1 MKYLASAL
9 VAAVS
14 ADNINFEY
22 MRYIAE
28 QGKSY
33 NSIEEFNARMMLFS
47 YRDQIINEWNADETN
62 TSRMGHN
69 FLSDWTPEEQKA
81 LRGLTLPGI
90 EHKPT
95 FFGNEAESNQTLTT
109 FNWCTTANGKG
120 VDKCTPIKNQ
130 GSCGSCWAFSATET
144 VESALAIYGN
154 STPVALSPQ
163 QLVSC
168 SSAYGNSGCGGGW
181 YYWAWNYMMTNA
193 QETEA
198 SYPYKSGN
206 FGITGTCTANL
217 ALGVAKT
224 ASPTDYVVVG

>member
-1 MKYLASAL
+1 MKYIASAL

-14 ADNINFEY
+14 ADNIHFEY

-95 FFGNEAESNQTLTT
+95 FFGNEAESN
-109 FNWCTTANGKG
+109 
-120 VDKCTPIKNQ
+120 
-130 GSCGSCWAFSATET
+130 
-144 VESALAIYGN
+144 
-154 STPVALSPQ
+154 
-163 QLVSC
+163 
-168 SSAYGNSGCGGGW
+168 
-181 YYWAWNYMMTNA
+181 
-193 QETEA
+193 
-198 SYPYKSGN
+198 
-206 FGITGTCTANL
+206 
-217 ALGVAKT
+217 
-224 ASPTDYVVVG
+224 